1 MSSEGTVIDMFT
13 MFGGTKLII
22 PGNWQV
28 KSEATSLFGGF
39 TDKRHIKPDQVISD
53 KILLIKG
60 VVIFGGVEIKNY

>member
-1 MSSEGTVIDMFT
+1 

-39 TDKRHIKPDQVISD
+39 TDKRHIKPDQLISD
-53 KILLIKG
+53 KVLLIKG
-60 VVIFGGVEIKNY
+60 VVLFGGVEIKNY